1 MGAGSALNV
10 KTLRLELI
18 FMGLFYALGNI
29 TQVVVQSFKI
39 EQWIFFYSY
48 IYWSYLY
55 SAGKVD
61 EGGLLGGEALK
72 EAFTQELAYAVLIEY
87 FSLGLGCSNFIRCW
101 KVARKVYGQKIPIVQ
116 EILDAAMA
124 RYHSFGERTDLKR
137 AFLRHALCWKIPQKM
152 LSVEFLRVFIKD
164 GMVNYGE

>member
-18 FMGLFYALGNI
+18 LMELFYALGNI

-61 EGGLLGGEALK
+61 EGKAYWEAKL
-72 EAFTQELAYAVLIEY
+72 
-87 FSLGLGCSNFIRCW
+87 
-101 KVARKVYGQKIPIVQ
+101 
-116 EILDAAMA
+116 
-124 RYHSFGERTDLKR
+124 
-137 AFLRHALCWKIPQKM
+137 
-152 LSVEFLRVFIKD
+152 
-164 GMVNYGE
+164 